1 MNSLFHTP
9 LTAPRQF
16 VGTVDATHD
25 TVRATARTLE
35 QMQGNQRSAVALIEP
50 MPDPAHMHRAA
61 DVALYAVAV
70 IGIAVALVFNNWS
83 PL

>member
-9 LTAPRQF
+9 LTAPRRF

-25 TVRATARTLE
+25 TGRATARTLE
-35 QMQGNQRSAVALIEP
+35 QLQGNQRSAVAHIEP
-50 MPDPAHMHRAA
+50 MADPVRPHRAA
-61 DVALYAVAV
+61 DTVLYIVGV
-70 IGIAVALVFNNWS
+70 VGIAAALVFNNWS